1 MNNRSEL
8 RKKIMTILYQI
19 NIYEQNKIEYD
30 VHSVIK
36 EVSEIDN
43 EFIKDIVYGIITYK
57 NDIDKV
63 GTIKYS
69 YMLEKLSELD
79 RVDENHG
86 ILSLDLIKN
95 KCTEIFKEYDIE
107 YAYLF
112 GSYAKDKAKD
122 DSDVDLLISS
132 TVKGI
137 KFYGLVERISQ
148 SLKKKVDLL
157 DSDQLVDNP
166 ELLNEILKDGIKI
179 YLC

>member
-1 MNNRSEL
+1 MAETLKEIRKEIGYTQTQAAEYLNVSLRSY
-8 RKKIMTILYQI
+8 KS
-19 NIYEQNKIEYD
+19 YE
-30 VHSVIK
+30 
-36 EVSEIDN
+36 
-43 EFIKDIVYGIITYK
+43 
-57 NDIDKV
+57 NDIDKID
-63 GTIKYS
+63 TIKYS
-69 YMLEKLSELD
+69 YMLEKLSKLD
-79 RVDENHG
+79 IVDENHG

-95 KCTEIFKEYDIE
+95 KCTEIFKEYNIE

-179 YLC
+179 YG